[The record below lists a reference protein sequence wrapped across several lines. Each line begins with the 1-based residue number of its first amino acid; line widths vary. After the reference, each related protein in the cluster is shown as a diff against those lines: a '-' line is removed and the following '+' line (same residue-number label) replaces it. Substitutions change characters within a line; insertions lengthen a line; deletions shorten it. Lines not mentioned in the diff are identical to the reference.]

1 MKITTGE
8 IATIVEGTV
17 EGDPDVMIHGPSPI
31 EEGKPGTVSFLS
43 NPKYEQFLY
52 STNASAVLVHEDF
65 SPLMKI
71 NPSLIRVK
79 DVGLSIAKLFEHF
92 SIRKEQ
98 PHQISK
104 DAFIDEEAII
114 SPNISVGMFSVISK
128 GAEIGTGS
136 VIHTQV
142 FIGENV
148 KIGKNVIL
156 YPGVKI
162 YNDCIIGD
170 NCIFHSN
177 SVIGSDGFG
186 FSKDK
191 SGNYEKIPHLGKV
204 IIESDVEIGS
214 NSTVD
219 RGTIG
224 DTVIKKGVKLDNL
237 VQIAHNAEVGENT
250 VMAAQSGVAG
260 SSKVGKNCVIGGQ
273 VGIIGHLKVADG
285 TMIQGQSGVTRNI
298 KEENTKLYG
307 TPAIS
312 YQRYLKSYAH
322 FKNLPDL
329 AKQISELQ
337 KEIEQLKQNINPK
350 NPENK

>member
-8 IATIVEGTV
+8 IAAIVEGTV

-92 SIRKEQ
+92 STRKVTA
-98 PHQISK
+98 HHIDK
-104 DAFIDEEAII
+104 DAYINEDAII
-114 SPNISVGMFSVISK
+114 SPNISVGKFSVISK
-128 GAEIGTGS
+128 GVEIGSGS
-136 VIHTQV
+136 VIHSQV
-142 FIGENV
+142 FIGEDV
-148 KIGKNVIL
+148 KIGKNVTL
-156 YPGVKI
+156 FPGVKI

-170 NCIFHSN
+170 NCILHSN
-177 SVIGSDGFG
+177 VVIGSDGFG
-186 FSKDK
+186 FSKDAR
-191 SGNYEKIPHLGKV
+191 GNYEKIPHLGKV
-204 IIESDVEIGS
+204 IIERDVEIGS

-224 DTVIKKGVKLDNL
+224 DTIIKKGVKLDNL
-237 VQIAHNAEVGENT
+237 VQIAHNAEIGENT

-260 SSKVGKNCVIGGQ
+260 SSKIGKNCVIGGQ
-273 VGIIGHLKVADG
+273 VGIIGHLKIADG
-285 TMIQGQSGVTRNI
+285 TMIQGQSGVTKNI
-298 KEENTKLYG
+298 TEKNTKLYG
-307 TPAIS
+307 TPALS
-312 YQRYLKSYAH
+312 YQNYLKSYAH
-322 FKNLPDL
+322 FKSLPDI
-329 AKQISELQ
+329 AKQIVELQ
-337 KEIEQLKQNINPK
+337 KEIERLKQK
-350 NPENK
+350 

>member
-92 SIRKEQ
+92 STREEKA
-98 PHQISK
+98 HHISK

-114 SPNISVGMFSVISK
+114 SPHISVGMFSVISK

-142 FIGENV
+142 YIGENV
-148 KIGKNVIL
+148 RIGKNVTL

-177 SVIGSDGFG
+177 AVIGSDGFG
-186 FSKDK
+186 FSKDID
-191 SGNYEKIPHLGKV
+191 GNYEKIPHLGKV
-204 IIESDVEIGS
+204 IIEDDVEIGS

-224 DTVIKKGVKLDNL
+224 DTIIKKGVKLDNL
-237 VQIAHNAEVGENT
+237 VQIAHNAEVGQNT

-273 VGIIGHLKVADG
+273 VGIIGHLKIADG
-285 TMIQGQSGVTRNI
+285 TMIQGQSGVTRSI
-298 KEENTKLYG
+298 REENTKLYG

-312 YQRYLKSYAH
+312 YQNYLRSYAK
-322 FKNLPDL
+322 FKSLPDI
-329 AKQISELQ
+329 AKQIVELQ
-337 KEIEQLKQNINPK
+337 KEIERLKKNINPE

>member
-8 IATIVEGTV
+8 IATILEGTV
-17 EGDPDVMIHGPSPI
+17 DGDPDVMIHGPSPL
-31 EEGKPGTVSFLS
+31 EEGRPGTVSFLS

-65 SPLMKI
+65 SPVMKI

-79 DVGLSIAKLFEHF
+79 DVGISIAKLFEHF
-92 SIRKEQ
+92 STREEKA
-98 PHQISK
+98 HHISK
-104 DAFIDEEAII
+104 DAYIDEESII
-114 SPNISVGMFSVISK
+114 SPNISIGMFSVVSK
-128 GAEIGTGS
+128 GAEIGSGT
-136 VIHTQV
+136 VINTQV
-142 FIGENV
+142 YVGENV

-162 YNDCIIGD
+162 YKDCIIGD

-177 SVIGSDGFG
+177 VVIGSDGFG
-186 FSKDK
+186 FRKDD

-204 IIESDVEIGS
+204 IIESNVEIGS

-224 DTVIKKGVKLDNL
+224 DTIIKKGVKLDNL
-237 VQIAHNAEVGENT
+237 VQIAHNAEIGENT

-273 VGIIGHLKVADG
+273 VGIIGHLKIANG

-312 YQRYLKSYAH
+312 YQKYLKSYAH
-322 FKNLPDL
+322 FRTLPDI
-329 AKQISELQ
+329 AKQLIELQ
-337 KEIEQLKQNINPK
+337 KEVDELKKNKYPK
-350 NPENK
+350 SPDNK

>member
-31 EEGKPGTVSFLS
+31 DEGKPGTVSFLS

-92 SIRKEQ
+92 STRKV
-98 PHQISK
+98 PSHHISD
-104 DAFIDEEAII
+104 DAFIHEDAII

-128 GAEIGTGS
+128 GAEIGAGS
-136 VIHTQV
+136 VIHSHV
-142 FIGENV
+142 FLGENV
-148 KIGKNVIL
+148 KIGKNVTL
-156 YPGVKI
+156 FPGVKI
-162 YNDCIIGD
+162 YNDCEIGD
-170 NCIFHSN
+170 NCVFHSN
-177 SVIGSDGFG
+177 VVIGSDGFG
-186 FSKDK
+186 FSKDS

-224 DTVIKKGVKLDNL
+224 DTIIRKGVKLDNL
-237 VQIAHNAEVGENT
+237 VQIAHNAEIGENT

-273 VGIIGHLKVADG
+273 VGIIGHLKIADG
-285 TMIQGQSGVTRNI
+285 TMIQGQSGVTRNVR
-298 KEENTKLYG
+298 KENSKLYG

-312 YQRYLKSYAH
+312 YQSYLKSYAH
-322 FKNLPDL
+322 FRTLPDIAKEL
-329 AKQISELQ
+329 ATLR
-337 KEIEQLKQNINPK
+337 KEIERLKLINNPQ
-350 NPENK
+350 NPEKK

>member
-8 IATIVEGTV
+8 IATIVEGTID
-17 EGDPDVMIHGPSPI
+17 GDPDVVIHGPSPI

-65 SPLMKI
+65 SPAMKI

-79 DVGLSIAKLFEHF
+79 DVGISIAKLFEHF
-92 SIRKEQ
+92 STRAEK
-98 PHQISK
+98 PHHISK
-104 DAFIDEEAII
+104 DAYIDEEAII
-114 SPNISVGMFSVISK
+114 SPNISIGMFSVISK
-128 GAEIGTGS
+128 GAEIGSGS
-136 VIHTQV
+136 VIHSQV

-148 KIGKNVIL
+148 KLGKNVIL

-162 YNDCIIGD
+162 YNDSIIGN

-177 SVIGSDGFG
+177 VVIGSDGFG
-186 FSKDK
+186 FRKDA

-204 IIESDVEIGS
+204 IIGDDVEIGS

-224 DTVIKKGVKLDNL
+224 DTIIKKGVKLDNL

-285 TMIQGQSGVTRNI
+285 TMIQGQSGVTKNI

-312 YQRYLKSYAH
+312 YQKYLKSYAH
-322 FKNLPDL
+322 FKTLPDL
-329 AKQISELQ
+329 AKQLKTLQ
-337 KEIEQLKQNINPK
+337 EEMDDLKQSIKNQ
-350 NPENK
+350 NPEN

>member
-92 SIRKEQ
+92 STRKVNA
-98 PHQISK
+98 HHISTE
-104 DAFIDEEAII
+104 AFIHEEAII
-114 SPNISVGMFSVISK
+114 SPHISVGMFSVVSK
-128 GAEIGTGS
+128 GAEIGTGT
-136 VIHTQV
+136 VIHSQV
-142 FIGENV
+142 FVGENV

-156 YPGVKI
+156 FPGVKI

-177 SVIGSDGFG
+177 VVIGSDGFG
-186 FSKDK
+186 FSKDQV
-191 SGNYEKIPHLGKV
+191 GNYEKIPHLGKV
-204 IIESDVEIGS
+204 IIENDVEIGS

-224 DTVIKKGVKLDNL
+224 DTIIKKGVKLDNL

-312 YQRYLKSYAH
+312 YQNYLKSYAH
-322 FKNLPDL
+322 FKSLPDI
-329 AKQISELQ
+329 AKQIIELQ
-337 KEIEQLKQNINPK
+337 KEIERLKQNTNPQ

>member
-1 MKITTGE
+1 MRITTGE

-17 EGDPDVMIHGPSPI
+17 DGDPDVMIHGPSPI
-31 EEGKPGTVSFLS
+31 DEGKPGTVSFLS

-92 SIRKEQ
+92 STPKS
-98 PHQISK
+98 HKHHISK
-104 DAFIDEEAII
+104 DAYIHEEATIG
-114 SPNISVGMFSVISK
+114 PNISVGMFSVIDQ
-128 GAEIGTGS
+128 GAEIGTGTI
-136 VIHTQV
+136 IHSQV
-142 FIGENV
+142 YIGENV
-148 KIGKNVIL
+148 KIGKHVVL

-162 YNDCIIGD
+162 YHDCEIGD
-170 NCIFHSN
+170 NCIIHSN
-177 SVIGSDGFG
+177 VVIGSDGFG

-191 SGNYEKIPHLGKV
+191 AGNYEKIPHLGRV
-204 IIESDVEIGS
+204 IIENDVEIGS
-214 NSTVD
+214 NSTID

-224 DTVIKKGVKLDNL
+224 DTILKAGVKLDNL
-237 VQIAHNAEVGENT
+237 VQIAHNAEIGNNT

-260 SSKVGKNCVIGGQ
+260 SSKIGKNCVIGGQ
-273 VGIIGHLKVADG
+273 VGIIGHLKLADG
-285 TMIQGQSGVTRNI
+285 TMIQGQSGVTKNI

-312 YQRYLKSYAH
+312 YQNYLRSYAH
-322 FKNLPDL
+322 FKGLPEMAD
-329 AKQISELQ
+329 KMKKLQ
-337 KEIEQLKQNINPK
+337 KEIELLKQNLK
-350 NPENK
+350 SQNPEK

>member
-92 SIRKEQ
+92 STRKVRE
-98 PHQISK
+98 HHISK
-104 DAFIDEEAII
+104 DAYIDKEATIF
-114 SPNISVGMFSVISK
+114 PNISVGMFSVISR
-128 GAEIGTGS
+128 GVEIGSGS
-136 VIHTQV
+136 VIHSQV
-142 FIGENV
+142 FIGEDV
-148 KIGKNVIL
+148 IIGKNVTL
-156 YPGVKI
+156 FPGVKI

-170 NCIFHSN
+170 NCILHSN
-177 SVIGSDGFG
+177 VVIGSDGFG

-191 SGNYEKIPHLGKV
+191 EGNYEKIPHLGKV

-224 DTVIKKGVKLDNL
+224 DTIIKRGVKLDNL
-237 VQIAHNAEVGENT
+237 VQIAHNAEIGENT

-273 VGIIGHLKVADG
+273 VGIIGHLKIADG
-285 TMIQGQSGVTRNI
+285 TMIQGQSGVTRTI
-298 KEENTKLYG
+298 KEKNTKLYG

-312 YQRYLKSYAH
+312 YQNYLKSYAS
-322 FKNLPDL
+322 FKSLPDIV
-329 AKQISELQ
+329 KQLFELQ
-337 KEIEQLKQNINPK
+337 KEIERLKKQVKPQ